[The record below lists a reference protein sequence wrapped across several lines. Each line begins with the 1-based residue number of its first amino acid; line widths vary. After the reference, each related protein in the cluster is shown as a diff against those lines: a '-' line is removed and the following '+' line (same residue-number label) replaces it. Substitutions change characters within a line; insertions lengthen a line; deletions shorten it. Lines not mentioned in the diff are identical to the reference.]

1 MSDLSYYFSVLLA
14 SLSTVGPFVLAF
26 LLALALPFFV
36 ILVNKPLDTLSSD
49 IKLTII
55 FACIVI
61 GSALSVATSGRV
73 VYSEEYLRYHSNI
86 MATAADV
93 SGNPW
98 LSRLAHLVALTVS
111 FSEIFSWLQKKV
123 TLKSPQRTVWFSIAF
138 YFLSSVVISS
148 LFGEIRD
155 YNANIL
161 YAPVVFTAVVV
172 CLSREDDHMRF
183 LSNLRIIFFIPCL
196 ASLAAMTVAP
206 SLVLETGYK
215 SLIPGFSIRLLGL
228 TQHANSMGSL
238 AAMALALELF
248 FFLRGKANAL
258 FAVTCLACLL
268 LAQSKTAW
276 LMTVVIGLIFLVQ
289 AIRTRTANKRASPLG
304 LGLIAMA
311 FFVASFAI
319 LGLLLKTDAIAN
331 FFLNDK
337 TGLMTFTGRTKI
349 WEVTLNELYANPLF
363 GYGIALWDPLYRY
376 QHGMLMVGQA
386 HNQLFQILGQA
397 GALGAFSML
406 VYLLMLT
413 RSAFRASK
421 TTHGLS
427 LAFLV
432 ILLMRCF
439 SESPL
444 RMIGILDIDTAVH
457 LTTFAVAVG
466 WTAAVSE
473 KTHAQ
478 GSPSPLIAS

>member
-1 MSDLSYYFSVLLA
+1 MSDLNYYFAVLWA
-14 SLSTVGPFVLAF
+14 SLNTVGPFVLAF

-36 ILVNKPLDTLSSD
+36 ILVNKPLDALPSD
-49 IKLTII
+49 AKLTII

-93 SGNPW
+93 TGNPW

-123 TLKSPQRTVWFSIAF
+123 TMKLPQRNLWFAITF
-138 YFLSSVVISS
+138 YFLSSVVVSS

-161 YAPVVFTAVVV
+161 YSPVVFTAAVV
-172 CLSREDDHMRF
+172 CLSREGDHTRL

-196 ASLAAMTVAP
+196 ASLAAMAIAP

-248 FFLRGKANAL
+248 FFLRGKANVL

-276 LMTVVIGLIFLVQ
+276 LMTVVIGVIFLVQ
-289 AIRTRTANKRASPLG
+289 AIRTKTADKRYSQLG
-304 LGLIAMA
+304 LGLTAMA
-311 FFVASFAI
+311 FFVASVAI
-319 LGLLLKTDAIAN
+319 LGLLLKTDAIVN
-331 FFLNDK
+331 FFLDDK

-363 GYGIALWDPLYRY
+363 GYGLALWDPLYRY

-397 GALGAFSML
+397 GALGVFSML

-413 RSAFRASK
+413 RSAFRASSS
-421 TTHGLS
+421 TQGLS

-432 ILLMRCF
+432 VLLMRCF

-444 RMIGILDIDTAVH
+444 RMVGILDVDTIVH

-466 WTAAVSE
+466 WATPLSKQSHAHGAQAPLTAN
-473 KTHAQ
+473 
-478 GSPSPLIAS
+478 